1 MDRQPIVAGQF
12 YPGTPKALQAQVKGF
27 LARAEGGTA
36 PDQGRTLLAMAPHAG
51 YVFSG
56 QVAGITLGQA
66 ALAPTVLLLGPNHT
80 GLGAPFA
87 LWDSGA
93 WQLPGRSVPV
103 HEPLAQALLQ
113 AEPLLEADTMAHE
126 REHSLEVLLPFLVQ
140 LRPELFIVPMAVAE
154 QSLPLLLRAARSIA
168 AVLAAWPEPVS
179 LVVSSDMSHYVPHEL
194 AKERD
199 RQALERI
206 EALDPE
212 GLYAV
217 VRERGITMCGILP
230 MTLGLAVCRELGA
243 TSARVAAY
251 ATSGDASGDYSR
263 VVGYAGALVTV
274 PVG

>member
-27 LARAEGGTA
+27 LARAEGVTA